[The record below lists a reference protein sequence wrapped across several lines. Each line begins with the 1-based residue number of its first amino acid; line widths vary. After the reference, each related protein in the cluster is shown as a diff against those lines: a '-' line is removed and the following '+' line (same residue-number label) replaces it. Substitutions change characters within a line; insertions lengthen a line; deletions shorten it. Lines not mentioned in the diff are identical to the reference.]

1 MESSL
6 LDVTSWPYLPL
17 DTIAIRLLLAAT
29 MGAAIGF
36 EREWRRRP
44 AGLRTHILVSL
55 ASALF
60 SILTLEITHADIIQ
74 GDNIR
79 VDPIRMI
86 EAVTAGVAFLA
97 AGAIIQSRGSVKGLT
112 TGAGLWLAGA
122 VGVACGLG
130 LWSVGAIAMATGLI
144 VMVLLGRLEQR
155 FIKGRD
161 DSEDQ

>member
-17 DTIAIRLLLAAT
+17 DTIAIRLLLAAM
-29 MGAAIGF
+29 MGAVIGF

-44 AGLRTHILVSL
+44 AGLRTHILVAL

-97 AGAIIQSRGSVKGLT
+97 AGAIIQSRGAVKGLT

-130 LWSVGAIAMATGLI
+130 LWSVGAMAMAAGLI
-144 VMVLLGRLEQR
+144 VMVLLGRLER
-155 FIKGRD
+155 HFSKGRE